1 MSHSNLLGSDDVPAG
16 APGHDTRALGP
27 SDSSDSGSDVAG
39 LPDVDNDDIGLPVD
53 IALADDGE
61 RPTTSAEALESG
73 VDSDAGGTGERRS
86 AGGDAGVEAADISPD
101 KIVNSP
107 NGNDFAEENSAHFI
121 LADRP
126 DVPAEGDGGG
136 DDED

>member
-1 MSHSNLLGSDDVPAG
+1 MNRLIPRVPAG
-16 APGHDTRALGP
+16 APGHGTRALGP

-61 RPTTSAEALESG
+61 RPTTSAEALGSG
-73 VDSDAGGTGERRS
+73 VDS
-86 AGGDAGVEAADISPD
+86 DAGVEAADISPD

-107 NGNDFAEENSAHFI
+107 NGNDFADENSARFI

-126 DVPAEGDGGG
+126 NVPAEGDGGG